1 MNSLNLDKMKGKAL
15 DSYIDEST
23 EQFKKYFEGYPEEG
37 FKSLRTRLR
46 TLRLNKINTDLS
58 WIGLK

>member
-1 MNSLNLDKMKGKAL
+1 MKGKAL

-23 EQFKKYFEGYPEEG
+23 EQFKKYFGGYPEEG

-46 TLRLNKINTDLS
+46 TLKLNKINTDLS